1 MTGFG
6 RASVELHNVSYDIEV
21 RSLNSKFLD
30 LKIRVPNSMRDL
42 ELELRTLISSLL
54 HRGKVELSI
63 ESNSQSASDDVAI
76 NTTLLKKYYTALQD
90 IADDLG
96 ITEKES
102 LSSLL
107 RLPNVIKSNEEAID
121 EDIKNAIINCI
132 KEACKALILFR
143 KEEGASLQADILQ
156 SISVIESQLTKVEL
170 YEQERI
176 ETVRERILTK
186 INDLGLVETYDL
198 GRLEQELIF
207 YIEKLD
213 VSEEKTRLSQHCRY
227 FREVIGDTKADQIG
241 KKLGFIS
248 QEIGREINTLG
259 SKANH
264 IEIQKLVVDMKDALE
279 KIKEQTANVI

>member
-1 MTGFG
+1 M
-6 RASVELHNVSYDIEV
+6 
-21 RSLNSKFLD
+21 
-30 LKIRVPNSMRDL
+30 
-42 ELELRTLISSLL
+42 
-54 HRGKVELSI
+54 
-63 ESNSQSASDDVAI
+63 
-76 NTTLLKKYYTALQD
+76 
-90 IADDLG
+90 
-96 ITEKES
+96 
-102 LSSLL
+102 L

-143 KEEGASLQADILQ
+143 KEEGPSLQADILQ
-156 SISVIESQLTKVEL
+156 SISVIESQLRKVEL

-213 VSEEKTRLSQHCRY
+213 VSEEKTRLSQHCKY
-227 FREVIGDTKADQIG
+227 FREVIGDTKDDQIG